1 MRAQRVREAESR
13 IEMQITKWTAEG
25 IVKGQ
30 LGLVFYDVRP
40 TSEVGDMM
48 VSLKGMGFSIKQG
61 GTAGELYSSL
71 IEEIYQGRF
80 LFGERYDE
88 GRN

>member
-30 LGLVFYDVRP
+30 FGLVFYDVRP

-48 VSLKGMGFSIKQG
+48 VSLKGMGFFHKARWHRG
-61 GTAGELYSSL
+61 
-71 IEEIYQGRF
+71 
-80 LFGERYDE
+80 
-88 GRN
+88 